1 MAGTIIADFI
11 RTDASQLSL
20 NVGNTTF
27 ATINASGFFSNTG
40 TQLIAANGKVSG
52 ASVIS
57 GSITS
62 AAFATAA
69 NTIPRS
75 SMTTGSVLQ
84 VVQANSITYAS
95 TTSATYQQ
103 SSLTVTITPTSA
115 TSKVLVQVQTQIGM
129 AQSNWSDIA
138 LFRNNTTNLSGSQAA
153 AGIYA
158 GPSSGTFD
166 GHGVGVITF
175 LDSPETTSATIYT
188 MFWKSRNGSG
198 AARIILD
205 SMLSTITAT
214 EIAG

>member
-1 MAGTIIADFI
+1 M
-11 RTDASQLSL
+11 
-20 NVGNTTF
+20 
-27 ATINASGFFSNTG
+27 
-40 TQLIAANGKVSG
+40 
-52 ASVIS
+52 
-57 GSITS
+57 
-62 AAFATAA
+62 
-69 NTIPRS
+69 
-75 SMTTGSVLQ
+75 
-84 VVQANSITYAS
+84 
-95 TTSATYQQ
+95 
-103 SSLTVTITPTSA
+103 
-115 TSKVLVQVQTQIGM
+115 QTQIGM

-175 LDSPETTSATIYT
+175 LDSPATTSATIYT

-198 AARIILD
+198 QARVILD